1 MFIGFPP
8 DQFGD
13 YTSFLEIAFALNV
26 LFNAWHAIPI
36 NLAER
41 WTRFGKYAEKP
52 GAEAYDKVRNFSKA
66 VVRWGQRSGVVLAP
80 LIVAALYGLPDEAL
94 VTNTGAI
101 AISLSAAPLPLTFLL
116 VQAARGG
123 FLLWLLARNV
133 AGFLERYRSETFKLR
148 RHVRQS
154 EKLRARWL
162 RERQSRQG
170 REEGEE

>member
-8 DQFGD
+8 GQLGD

-26 LFNAWHAIPI
+26 LFNAWQAIPT

-52 GAEAYDKVRNFSKA
+52 GAETYDKVRSFSKA
-66 VVRWGQRSGVVLAP
+66 VVRWGQRSGVVLAL
-80 LIVAALYGLPDEAL
+80 LIVAVLYGLPDEAQ

-101 AISLSAAPLPLTFLL
+101 AIFLSAAPLPFTFLL

-123 FLLWLLARNV
+123 FLLWLLVRNV
-133 AGFLERYRSETFKLR
+133 GGFVRHRSETFRLR
-148 RHVRQS
+148 RYVRQS

-162 RERQSRQG
+162 RERRRLQG
-170 REEGEE
+170 HEEREER